1 MILSHDSENYKLYC
15 VLMKAKRFLS
25 KWCFVVLMS
34 SLILMPSCR
43 QSNDAFASS
52 SIQKRKYMKGFWLAS
67 KESKSENLEKREI
80 QVDLVDMPG
89 MNHEDHTAFVATRSN
104 LNTPNGF
111 KPEEVDLEGLG
122 LMQAL
127 IEIDHSEPKECDEII
142 FRNGDIL
149 SAKIEEIGPSEI
161 KYRKCDF
168 LDGPLYRCEKA
179 DVFLVRYSNGT
190 TEKFETEEDIR
201 RYQPDKRALDNDAE
215 SVSEGTVNGLAI
227 ASFATVITATAVF
240 WWVSML
246 AGIIG
251 FVLALVFA
259 TIALKENQGEKARGL
274 GVAGFYIALLSIM
287 SGIFYAYIY
296 ANF

>member
-1 MILSHDSENYKLYC
+1 
-15 VLMKAKRFLS
+15 
-25 KWCFVVLMS
+25 
-34 SLILMPSCR
+34 
-43 QSNDAFASS
+43 
-52 SIQKRKYMKGFWLAS
+52 
-67 KESKSENLEKREI
+67 
-80 QVDLVDMPG
+80 
-89 MNHEDHTAFVATRSN
+89 
-104 LNTPNGF
+104 
-111 KPEEVDLEGLG
+111 
-122 LMQAL
+122 
-127 IEIDHSEPKECDEII
+127 
-142 FRNGDIL
+142 
-149 SAKIEEIGPSEI
+149 
-161 KYRKCDF
+161 
-168 LDGPLYRCEKA
+168 
-179 DVFLVRYSNGT
+179 VRYSNGT